1 MVKYTSKTQS
11 SSRIGLKFKTTNI
24 HFHLFNKVHVVFSR
38 MYNYSRSPWCSNNQL
53 PWDLES
59 IVPRFKTFIRIT
71 RSFNYA
77 TSERL

>member
-1 MVKYTSKTQS
+1 MVKYTSKIQNS
-11 SSRIGLKFKTTNI
+11 SIIGVKFKNTNI
-24 HFHLFNKVHVVFSR
+24 HFHLLNKVHVVFSR
-38 MYNYSRSPWCSNNQL
+38 MHNYSRSLWCSNNQL

-59 IVPRFKTFIRIT
+59 IVPRFKTFIGII